1 MDIQLTM
8 ERIQNARRAMVRAQN
23 PGFRKLWD
31 EVATKLFEDMVVA
44 EVGQRYRDAGQPW
57 LRTYDGKL
65 Q

>member
-23 PGFRKLWD
+23 PEFRKLWD
-31 EVATKLFEDMVVA
+31 DVASKLFAQMEHM
-44 EVGQRYRDAGQPW
+44 RQPW

-65 Q
+65 K

>member
-23 PGFRKLWD
+23 PEFRKLWD

>member
-23 PGFRKLWD
+23 PKFRKLWD
-31 EVATKLFEDMVVA
+31 DVANDLFAKL
-44 EVGQRYRDAGQPW
+44 GSGQPW

-65 Q
+65 K

>member
-23 PGFRKLWD
+23 PEFRKLWD
-31 EVATKLFEDMVVA
+31 NVANELFAKLE
-44 EVGQRYRDAGQPW
+44 GQPW
-57 LRTYDGKL
+57 LRTHDGKL

>member
-23 PGFRKLWD
+23 PKFRKLWD
-31 EVATKLFEDMVVA
+31 DVANELFAQLE
-44 EVGQRYRDAGQPW
+44 GQPW

-65 Q
+65 K